1 MSTRCGHRV
10 WSGPR
15 APCAVAFDA
24 PDTAD
29 AARGSRKDAH
39 RATHVLLASVRSL
52 VISSSPFSFFL
63 FLFAIRQEGPE
74 RLRQQRSRGVV
85 LLAPTTSRGEGLAVG
100 RQTRAQAKNS

>member
-39 RATHVLLASVRSL
+39 RATHVLLESIRSL
-52 VISSSPFSFFL
+52 VISSSL
-63 FLFAIRQEGPE
+63 FLFFFFFLQYARRG
-74 RLRQQRSRGVV
+74 LRGFDSRGAGASCFW
-85 LLAPTTSRGEGLAVG
+85 LPRPAA
-100 RQTRAQAKNS
+100 AKGWLSTADTGSS